1 MIRERLSLFDTTL
14 RVGRQF
20 RGVDFSVSLVI
31 TRLDRVIQSCLRP
44 AHRTEGSARTEGGR
58 KAPALGA
65 GRALPGPL
73 ARAAADGKWR
83 P

>member
-1 MIRERLSLFDTTL
+1 MTRERLSLFAAT
-14 RVGRQF
+14 
-20 RGVDFSVSLVI
+20 
-31 TRLDRVIQSCLRP
+31 RP
-44 AHRTEGSARTEGGR
+44 ANRTEGSARTEGGR

-73 ARAAADGKWR
+73 ARAGADGKWR